1 MRIPSSRALGRAS
14 TTLAIV
20 LASCG
25 RSPPAPVTSTPSPQ
39 GPSPSDLPA
48 EAADLMYLAST
59 EDSTVYLEVPPEILA
74 DVRAQLVRWGR
85 EDVARQ
91 LARLYDLRTG
101 FVRDTAHARQAE
113 TRLRS
118 GQLREGRR

>member
-1 MRIPSSRALGRAS
+1 
-14 TTLAIV
+14 
-20 LASCG
+20 
-25 RSPPAPVTSTPSPQ
+25 
-39 GPSPSDLPA
+39 
-48 EAADLMYLAST
+48 MYLAST